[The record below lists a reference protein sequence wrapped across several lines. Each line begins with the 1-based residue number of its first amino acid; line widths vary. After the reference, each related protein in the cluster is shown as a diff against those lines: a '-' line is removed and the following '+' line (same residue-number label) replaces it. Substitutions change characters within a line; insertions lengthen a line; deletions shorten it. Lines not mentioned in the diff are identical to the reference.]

1 MMAMKNAGFTLIEV
15 LISMLLIAVAAI
27 FSFSVINTS
36 VKKQSDSKSMLQY
49 TWVSKS
55 IKAATTEY
63 INTSYMM
70 VEPTTFANLETLTCD
85 NQGPSA
91 VGKGKFTT
99 QLCDYQTRLNSG
111 SQSAAATKEI
121 AVTISVSAINGVY
134 YFTNRLQ
141 IYSSANHSDIV
152 FDRLFVS
159 QK

>member
-36 VKKQSDSKSMLQY
+36 VKKQADSKSMLQY

-63 INTSYMM
+63 INAEYIM

-91 VGKGKFTT
+91 VGKAKFTT
-99 QLCDYQTRLNSG
+99 QLCDYQTRLNS
-111 SQSAAATKEI
+111 SAQSAAATKEI

-141 IYSSANHSDIV
+141 IYNSANHSDIV

>member
-63 INTSYMM
+63 INTSYIM
-70 VEPTTFANLETLTCD
+70 VEPTTFANLET
-85 NQGPSA
+85 
-91 VGKGKFTT
+91 
-99 QLCDYQTRLNSG
+99 
-111 SQSAAATKEI
+111 
-121 AVTISVSAINGVY
+121 
-134 YFTNRLQ
+134 
-141 IYSSANHSDIV
+141 
-152 FDRLFVS
+152 
-159 QK
+159 